1 VRLLLDTHVVIWWMG
16 EARRLTPA
24 EYAAIENPAN
34 DIVVSV
40 ISLWEIAIKRARGRL
55 QAPDNLR
62 ALIAQARGIELDVV
76 GSHAERVATLP
87 DIHRDP
93 FDRMLVAQAIDE
105 GLTLVT
111 RDAMLLRYS
120 VEVFSS
126 G

>member
-1 VRLLLDTHVVIWWMG
+1 MG